1 MGTKVYIGNLYLRV
15 TKQQLKQLFMK
26 YGEVKQVDMV
36 EGTGYGY
43 VEMVEQ
49 NQAEKARQSLDGT
62 EFLERVLSVRIPGQ
76 GQA

>member
-43 VEMVEQ
+43 VEMAEQ
-49 NQAEKARQSLDGT
+49 RQAEKARRSLDGT

-76 GQA
+76 DQA